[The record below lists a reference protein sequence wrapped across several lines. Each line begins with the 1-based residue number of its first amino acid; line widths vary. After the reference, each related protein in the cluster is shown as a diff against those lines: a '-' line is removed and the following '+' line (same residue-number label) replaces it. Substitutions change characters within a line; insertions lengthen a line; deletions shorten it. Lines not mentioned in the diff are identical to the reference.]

1 MGNHSRRRFLEL
13 AGAGTAVA
21 LAGCSGGPGE
31 AATTDTTG
39 TNTGTKTENRETTDE
54 TTEQADQSK
63 DTTMSTVFH
72 FSSGESHQKHAVANV
87 ANLVNDGST
96 DVATVE
102 LVANGQGIRLVT
114 KDSTVAEKV
123 KSLVKQGV
131 RFKACRNSMDAFN
144 FSKTDL
150 LKGVET
156 VPAGVGELTK
166 LQARKEYAYI
176 KTP

>member
-13 AGAGTAVA
+13 AGTGTAVA
-21 LAGCSGGPGE
+21 LAGCSGKPSN
-31 AATTDTTG
+31 AATTDATSTDAG
-39 TNTGTKTENRETTDE
+39 TETAGSQETTDANQ
-54 TTEQADQSK
+54 TTGEPEDI
-63 DTTMSTVFH
+63 TMSTVFH

-87 ANLVNDGST
+87 ANLVNDDST
-96 DVATVE
+96 EVETIE

-114 KDSTVAEKV
+114 KESTVSKKV

-131 RFKACRNSMDAFN
+131 KFKACQNSMDAFN
-144 FSKTDL
+144 FSKSEL
-150 LKGVET
+150 IAGVET

-166 LQARKEYAYI
+166 LQAKSEYAYI